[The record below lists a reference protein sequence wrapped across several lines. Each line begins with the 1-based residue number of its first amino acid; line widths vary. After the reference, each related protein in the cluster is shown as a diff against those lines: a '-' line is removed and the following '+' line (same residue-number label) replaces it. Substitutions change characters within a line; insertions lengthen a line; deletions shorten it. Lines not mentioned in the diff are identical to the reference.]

1 MSTLSKTVVLA
12 ILALSASA
20 LTTPLHGAAHYGRHH
35 AIARN
40 AIPADVSSSPV
51 AVPRAMQ
58 KRGRRCKPRQTSS
71 SVAVPLSTNI
81 AVVTSSQAPE
91 PATSSKVEQPT
102 TSSKAPEPTTSS
114 KAPEPTTS
122 SKAPEPTTSS
132 KAPEPTTTEAP
143 EPTTT
148 KVQTTTQP
156 TTTQST
162 GNLPSFMVGTQTGDG
177 TFYATGLGAC
187 GIVNNDSEHIAAVS
201 HLLFDNFPG
210 YNGQNPNNN
219 PMCGRTVT
227 ARRGSKSVVVALTD
241 RCTGCKVSDLDF
253 SPSAFNILGDPAE
266 GRIPIT
272 WTWN

>member
-1 MSTLSKTVVLA
+1 MYTLSNIVVLA
-12 ILALSASA
+12 IMALSASA
-20 LTTPLHGAAHYGRHH
+20 LTTPLHGAAHHGRHH

-40 AIPADVSSSPV
+40 AISTDRGSSPV

-71 SVAVPLSTNI
+71 SAVVPSSTNI
-81 AVVTSSQAPE
+81 AVVISSQAPE
-91 PATSSKVEQPT
+91 PT
-102 TSSKAPEPTTSS
+102 TSSKIEQPTSSS

-132 KAPEPTTTEAP
+132 KAPEPTTTKAP

-148 KVQTTTQP
+148 KAQSTAQP

-162 GNLPSFMVGTQTGDG
+162 GNLPSFMVGTQSGDG
-177 TFYATGLGAC
+177 TFYTTGLGAC
-187 GIVNNDSEHIAAVS
+187 GIINNDSQYIAAVS

-210 YNGQNPNNN
+210 YDGQNPNNN
-219 PMCGRTVT
+219 PMCGKTVT

-241 RCTGCKVSDLDF
+241 RCTGCKTTDLDF
-253 SPSAFNILGDPAE
+253 SPSAFDILGEPTE